1 MERAHHRHPPVVR
14 FGRVHAHGVDL
25 DEAIDRIVE
34 RAKSAQGGFVLTPN
48 VDHIAMAQH
57 SSTFVDAYRRAFLSL
72 PDGMPLLMISRLL
85 RLPLPAKVSGSDLFE
100 PLLAR
105 CADEGL
111 PVFFLG
117 STGESCERAILMLKE
132 RYPHIEITGYDDS
145 FFDADLDAGDAMR
158 AFHRARASGAR
169 VIICSLPP
177 MKQVLLSQYMW
188 EYAPAVGVATG
199 GALAFFVGEVKRAP
213 KWVSNSGFEWM
224 YRLAMEPRR
233 LWRRYLVQD
242 VGALPVFIGMVLR
255 RLTGRP
261 LYEPA
266 PADIVPLRQAARPRR
281 TRDLAGAGPAV
292 AANGKTPAPA
302 ATAVAAAG

>member
-1 MERAHHRHPPVVR
+1 VR

-34 RAKSAQGGFVLTPN
+34 RAKSDQGGFVLTPN
-48 VDHIAMAQH
+48 VDHIAMAQR
-57 SSTFVDAYRRAFLSL
+57 SPLLVDAYRRAFLSL

-111 PVFFLG
+111 PVFLFG
-117 STGESCERAILMLKE
+117 STGDSCERATLMLKE

-158 AFHRARASGAR
+158 AFHRARASGAK

-177 MKQVLLSQYMW
+177 AKQVLLSQYMW

-233 LWRRYLVQD
+233 LWRRYLIED
-242 VGALPVFIGMVLR
+242 FGAFPVFVGMLLR
-255 RLTGRP
+255 RLVGVP
-261 LYEPA
+261 LHEPA
-266 PADIVPLRQAARPRR
+266 TADVVPLRR
-281 TRDLAGAGPAV
+281 TRRAEQHRELAGAGPAV
-292 AANGKTPAPA
+292 AVNGNVP
-302 ATAVAAAG
+302 ATAEAAIAAAGA